1 MTGDPTLT
9 EVLTGVTCNQ
19 PALAESPVAVIE
31 IALVLDVVILTL
43 SNAEL
48 PVCAT
53 SGTTVLD
60 ALIELLPP
68 PPIEPK
74 LKATVIVVP
83 TAFAGDVGVNVTVAV
98 YCFPDTSPIVLPKLR
113 LSGMPVE
120 PLVGTMSHWAPAG
133 VIDVVAAVNEMGSP
147 VLLETATCVP
157 EDELFHVI
165 VLGVACKAGCA
176 DAEAAKAKASAI
188 KKRYL

>member
-1 MTGDPTLT
+1 VTGDPTLT

-74 LKATVIVVP
+74 LRATVIVVP
-83 TAFAGDVGVNVTVAV
+83 TAFAGDVGVNVIVAV
-98 YCFPDTSPIVLPKLR
+98 YAAPDTSPIVLPKLR

-120 PLVGTMSHWAPAG
+120 PLVGTMSHFPPAG
-133 VIDVVAAVNEMGSP
+133 VIDVMAAVNEMGSP
-147 VLLETATCVP
+147 VLETVTCVP

-188 KKRYL
+188 TKRYL